1 MPAFVANGPDIPEH
15 LIQAHE
21 DGKVIFFCG
30 AGISYPAGLKG
41 FAGLV
46 DDIYQQLRTTKNSIE
61 AKACA
66 AGQYDSALHQ
76 LERRYPGQRDA
87 VRAVLPKV
95 LKPKW
100 RKPGATETHQALL
113 QLGTDR
119 KGILKL
125 VTTNFDHIFERAA
138 KRGKQKL
145 ASYSA
150 PLLPIPKQSRWD
162 GIVYLHGLLP
172 TTPDVSAL
180 NRLILTSGDFG
191 LAYLTER
198 WAARFVSQLFKD
210 YTVCFVGYSIND
222 PVMRYMMDAL
232 AADELLGEVKPDAYV
247 FGSFEDGNEHDAK
260 DEWNAKGVTPL
271 LYRVPTGTHN
281 HSALH
286 DTLKEWA
293 ETYRDGVHG
302 KEMVITQH
310 ASTPP
315 LASTKSDF
323 AVGRVLWALSDGL
336 AAKHF
341 AELEPVPPLK
351 WLEPFSEPQFNYVDL
366 VRFGV
371 APKQPTDKKLAYSLV
386 NRPAPYA
393 LSANMSLVGFWRH
406 EGQWDDVMTQIAKW
420 LLRHLG
426 NHELILWL
434 TRNGG
439 LLNEQFKDLVQ
450 RRLEELGKLEHQDT
464 DKTKETLAQIRRD
477 SPDAIPDPLVKTL
490 WRIALMEKTKSVRH
504 RMDLFGWLR
513 RLKHEGVTSSSR
525 QEFRT
530 LLAPCVELRPPYHKG
545 DSTDETTEP
554 KRIKDLVDWELEL
567 AADHVH
573 STLIKRIEQNGLQP
587 YLPELLDDVT
597 LLLTDALDLSR
608 ELGGADDKSDLS
620 YLHQPS
626 VSQHNQ
632 NKGFRGWTAL
642 IELAR
647 EAWLETARVDPGKAV
662 RVAESWWYTP
672 YPIFKRLA
680 MFAAAQGQL
689 VDQEQVVGWLL
700 ENDGWWLW
708 SVETRREK
716 FRLLV
721 SLSPILSDDNRV
733 ALEQTIIAGP
743 PREIFIEGLDS
754 DKLEWRTDQQIWR
767 LLAKMRS
774 TGSAFGVAAE
784 KKWGELSQKHPQW
797 ILAEGEKDEFPFWSE
812 GVRNIGEESAPAEFE
827 LAPVTRADLAVWL
840 RKNPSSERLDHQDG
854 WRERCRDNIADSV
867 GALSDLAYQNEW
879 LSDRWCEVLQVGAE
893 DEYTQTSWDS
903 IADVIV
909 ASPNEFV
916 ESIAHPLSFWVQA
929 IAKSFKGREETFLE
943 LCRRLLAMEHQDGV
957 ETEEPVLRAINHP
970 IGHATEALV
979 RWWYRNDLKDGQ
991 GLPEAIKPIFTD
1003 LCDIQVGR
1011 YQHGRVLLAA
1021 HAVTLFRVDQV
1032 WTTENLLP
1040 LFDWDQ
1046 SEVDARMVWEGFLWS
1061 PRIYSPFI
1069 SAIKDSLLETAR
1081 HYDDLGE
1088 HSEQYA
1094 SFITFVALDPGKVF
1108 SKEELAEAIES
1119 LPAEGLRKTAS
1130 TLSRAMDGA
1139 EEQLDVYW
1147 SNRVKPFIHDLW
1159 PKSLEHLTPSISES
1173 IARVC
1178 VSARDSFA
1186 EAVREFEHWLLPIEH
1201 PDYPIHLLYEAEL
1214 SSRFPDESLTYLDS
1228 LIGDDVQ
1235 WIPSELQQC
1244 LDAIKG
1250 ADQSLI
1256 DDRRYV
1262 RLIGLIRRRAVV

>member
-30 AGISYPAGLKG
+30 AGISRPAGLKG

-46 DDIYQQLRTTKNSIE
+46 DDIYKALGATKNSIE
-61 AKACA
+61 AKACKA
-66 AGQYDSALHQ
+66 EQYDSALHQ
-76 LERRYPGQRDA
+76 LERRYPGQREA

-95 LKPKW
+95 LRPKW

-119 KGILKL
+119 RGALKL
-125 VTTNFDHIFERAA
+125 VTTNFDHVFERAA
-138 KRGKQKL
+138 KRLKQKL
-145 ASYSA
+145 TSYSA

-162 GIVYLHGLLP
+162 GLVYLHGLLP
-172 TTPDVSAL
+172 TTPDTAAL

-198 WAARFVSQLFKD
+198 WAARFVSQLFTE

-222 PVMRYMMDAL
+222 PVLRYMMDAL
-232 AADELLGEVKPDAYV
+232 AADELLGEITPDAYV
-247 FGSFEDGNEHDAK
+247 FASYTDGNEQDAQE
-260 DEWNAKGVTPL
+260 EWKAKGVIPL
-271 LYRVPTGTHN
+271 LYKVPTGTHD

-315 LASTKSDF
+315 LTSTRSDF
-323 AVGRVLWALSDGL
+323 AVGRVLWALSDDL

-341 AELEPVPPLK
+341 AELKPVPPLE
-351 WLEPFSEPQFNYVDL
+351 WLEPFSESQFYHVDL
-366 VRFGV
+366 ARFGIT
-371 APKQPTDKKLAYSLV
+371 PTPSIDKKLAYSLI

-393 LSANMSLVGFWRH
+393 LTANMDLVGAWRH
-406 EGQWDDVMTQIAKW
+406 ECQWDGVMFQVARW

-434 TRNGG
+434 ARKGG
-439 LLNEQFKDLVQ
+439 LLNEQFKELVQ
-450 RRLEELGKLEHQDT
+450 RRLEELAKLEHQDT
-464 DKTKETLAQIRRD
+464 DEAKAELAQIRLA
-477 SPDAIPDPLVKTL
+477 SPDAIPGPLVKTL
-490 WRIALMEKTKSVRH
+490 WRVVLIGKTKTVRH

-513 RLKHEGVTSSSR
+513 RLKHEGVTTSSKR
-525 QEFRT
+525 EFRT

-545 DSTDETTEP
+545 DNTDEPIKP

-573 STLIKRIEQNGLQP
+573 STLIKRIEQEGLRP

-620 YLHQPS
+620 YLNQPS
-626 VSQHNQ
+626 VSKHRQ

-647 EAWLETARVDPGKAV
+647 EAWLETAQNNLGKAV
-662 RVAESWWYTP
+662 RVAEIWWYTP

-689 VDQEQVVGWLL
+689 VEQSRAVGWLL
-700 ENDGWWLW
+700 EDDSWWLW

-721 SLSPILSDDNRV
+721 SLSPILNDDNRV
-733 ALEQTIIAGP
+733 VLEQAIITGP

-754 DKLEWRTDQQIWR
+754 DELEWRTDHQVWR
-767 LLAKMRS
+767 PLAKMRA
-774 TGSAFGVAAE
+774 TGHALGTAAQE
-784 KKWGELSQKHPQW
+784 KLDMLSQKYPQW
-797 ILAEGEKDEFPFWSE
+797 ILAENEKDEFPFWSE
-812 GVRNIGEESAPAEFE
+812 RARSIGGESAPPEFE
-827 LAPVTRADLAVWL
+827 LAPEARADLVDWL
-840 RKNPSSERLDHQDG
+840 RKNPSSERLHHQDG
-854 WRERCRDNIADSV
+854 WRERCRDNISVAV
-867 GALSDLAYQNEW
+867 GALSDLADQNEW
-879 LSDRWCEVLQVGAE
+879 LPDRWCEVLQVGSE
-893 DEYTQTSWDS
+893 DEYTQRSWDS

-909 ASPNEFV
+909 ASPDGFV
-916 ESIAHPLSFWVQA
+916 ESVAHTLSAWVQA
-929 IAKSFKGREETFLE
+929 IAKSFEGREEVYLE

-970 IGHATEALV
+970 IGHVTEALL

-991 GLPEAIKPIFTD
+991 GLLEAIKPIFTD
-1003 LCDIQVGR
+1003 LCDVQVDR
-1011 YQHGRVLLAA
+1011 YRHGRVLLAA
-1021 HAVTLFRVDQV
+1021 HAIALFRVDQV

-1040 LFDWDQ
+1040 LFDWGQ
-1046 SEVDARMVWEGFLWS
+1046 PGVEARVAWEGFLWS
-1061 PRIYSPFI
+1061 PRIYPPFLF
-1069 SAIKDSLLETAR
+1069 AIKGPLLETAG

-1094 SFITFVALDPGKVF
+1094 SFLTFVALDPGNTF
-1108 SKEELAEAIES
+1108 SKEELAAAIGS
-1119 LPAEGLRKTAS
+1119 LPAEGLRECAS
-1130 TLSRAMDGA
+1130 TLSRAMDGS
-1139 EEQLDVYW
+1139 EDQRSEYW
-1147 SNRVKPFIHDLW
+1147 NNRVKPFIHDLW
-1159 PKSLEHLTPSISES
+1159 PKSLDLLTPEISES
-1173 IARVC
+1173 IAGVC
-1178 VSARDSFA
+1178 VSAKDSFA
-1186 EAVREFEHWLLPIEH
+1186 EAVEEFQYWLLPMEQ
-1201 PDYPIHLLYEAEL
+1201 PDYPIHLLHEAEL
-1214 SSRFPDESLTYLDS
+1214 SSRFPNESLTYLDS
-1228 LIGDDVQ
+1228 LIGDAVQ
-1235 WIPSELQQC
+1235 WIPAELQQC
-1244 LDAIKG
+1244 LDAIRQ
-1250 ADQSLI
+1250 ADPGLVN
-1256 DDRRYV
+1256 DRRHV
-1262 RLIGLIRRRAVV
+1262 RLIDIIRRRGVV